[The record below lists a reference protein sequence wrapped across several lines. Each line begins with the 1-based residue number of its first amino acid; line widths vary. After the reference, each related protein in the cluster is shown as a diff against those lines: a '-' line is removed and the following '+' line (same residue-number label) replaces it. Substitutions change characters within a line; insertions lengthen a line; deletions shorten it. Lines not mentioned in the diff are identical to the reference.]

1 MTTIK
6 VSKNT
11 IIFTFFSLI
20 VLMPAYI
27 TDQLS
32 FVKMLSNV
40 TAACMVLFLVKEK
53 IQLSKFGAV
62 VSVYYLY
69 TVINSYFHG
78 QGEIHFLISTAKMLF
93 FVCVVDI
100 VLSKRYEKTI
110 TILYVIFLIII
121 VADVLSVFLFPNGLY
136 QTTTTWNEWSSSD
149 VKGWLLGNKNNH
161 IIWYLTTIYLSYV
174 KYRMTDLKKYEV
186 RWYIVMFITLVTVI
200 HIQSS
205 TSIVVAII
213 ADVSM
218 LYFHSRKKQTIHI
231 NIVIVGI
238 VYVIMQT
245 IILMGSIT
253 FLQPIITGVLGKD
266 LTFSGR
272 VTAWMNASVYIF
284 QKPISGWGQMTA
296 ESAKKML
303 GSAALVNAHNQWL
316 QILWEG
322 GIIQLV
328 LLMVVFV
335 VMIRKIQQCS
345 EKTISDISNILF
357 TVVLI
362 AMAFEVELGNLVSW
376 VLIALFYHTNWYFD
390 KHKEKQESL
399 A

>member
-1 MTTIK
+1 M
-6 VSKNT
+6 
-11 IIFTFFSLI
+11 
-20 VLMPAYI
+20 
-27 TDQLS
+27 
-32 FVKMLSNV
+32 
-40 TAACMVLFLVKEK
+40 
-53 IQLSKFGAV
+53 
-62 VSVYYLY
+62 
-69 TVINSYFHG
+69 
-78 QGEIHFLISTAKMLF
+78 
-93 FVCVVDI
+93 
-100 VLSKRYEKTI
+100 
-110 TILYVIFLIII
+110 
-121 VADVLSVFLFPNGLY
+121 ADVLSVFLFPNGLY

-213 ADVSM
+213 ADVGM

-272 VTAWMNASVYIF
+272 VTAWMNVSVYIF
-284 QKPISGWGQMTA
+284 QKPILGWGQMTA
-296 ESAKKML
+296 ENAKKML

-390 KHKEKQESL
+390 EHKEKQESL

>member
-1 MTTIK
+1 
-6 VSKNT
+6 
-11 IIFTFFSLI
+11 
-20 VLMPAYI
+20 MPAYI

-32 FVKMLSNV
+32 FIKMLSNV

-93 FVCVVDI
+93 FLCVVDI

-245 IILMGSIT
+245 TILMGSIT
-253 FLQPIITGVLGKD
+253 FLQPIITGMLGKD

>member
-32 FVKMLSNV
+32 FIKMLSNV
-40 TAACMVLFLVKEK
+40 IAACMVLFLVKEK

-93 FVCVVDI
+93 FLCVVDI

-110 TILYVIFLIII
+110 TILYVIFLIIT

-136 QTTTTWNEWSSSD
+136 QTTTIWNEWSSSD

-174 KYRMTDLKKYEV
+174 KYRMTDLKKYKV

-205 TSIVVAII
+205 TSIV
-213 ADVSM
+213 ADVGV

-253 FLQPIITGVLGKD
+253 FLQPITKAQHV
-266 LTFSGR
+266 R
-272 VTAWMNASVYIF
+272 VQPSRD
-284 QKPISGWGQMTA
+284 PG
-296 ESAKKML
+296 E
-303 GSAALVNAHNQWL
+303 
-316 QILWEG
+316 
-322 GIIQLV
+322 
-328 LLMVVFV
+328 
-335 VMIRKIQQCS
+335 
-345 EKTISDISNILF
+345 
-357 TVVLI
+357 
-362 AMAFEVELGNLVSW
+362 
-376 VLIALFYHTNWYFD
+376 
-390 KHKEKQESL
+390 
-399 A
+399 

>member
-1 MTTIK
+1 MTSIK
-6 VSKNT
+6 ISKNS
-11 IIFTFFSLI
+11 IVFAFFSLI
-20 VLMPAYI
+20 ILMPAYI
-27 TDQLS
+27 TDQMS
-32 FVKMLSNV
+32 FFKALSNFV
-40 TAACMVLFLVKEK
+40 AICMVLFIVKEK
-53 IQLSKFGAV
+53 IRLSKFGIS

-69 TVINSYFHG
+69 IVINGYFHG
-78 QGEIHFLISTAKMLF
+78 QGEIHFLISTAKMLLF
-93 FVCVVDI
+93 LCVIDI
-100 VLSKRYEKTI
+100 VLAKRYEKVI
-110 TILYVIFLIII
+110 SILYVIFLIITI
-121 VADVLSVFLFPNGLY
+121 VDIVSIFLFPDGLY

-161 IIWYLTTIYLSYV
+161 IIWYLTTMYLSYV
-174 KYRMTDLKKYEV
+174 KYIMTDLKKYKV

-213 ADVSM
+213 ANIGM
-218 LYFHSRKKQTIHI
+218 LYFQFRKKQTIHV
-231 NIVIVGI
+231 NMGIVGI
-238 VYVIMQT
+238 VYVVMQT

-284 QKPISGWGQMTA
+284 QKPILGWGQMTA

-328 LLMVVFV
+328 LLMVVFA
-335 VMIRKIQQCS
+335 VMVRKTQQCS

-390 KHKEKQESL
+390 EYKEKQESL

>member
-1 MTTIK
+1 
-6 VSKNT
+6 
-11 IIFTFFSLI
+11 
-20 VLMPAYI
+20 
-27 TDQLS
+27 
-32 FVKMLSNV
+32 MLSNV

-53 IQLSKFGAV
+53 IRLSKFGAV

-93 FVCVVDI
+93 FLCVVDI

-110 TILYVIFLIII
+110 TILYVIFLIIT

-174 KYRMTDLKKYEV
+174 KYRMTVLKKYEV
-186 RWYIVMFITLVTVI
+186 RWYVVMFITLVTVI

-213 ADVSM
+213 ADVGM

-231 NIVIVGI
+231 NIGIVGI

-253 FLQPIITGVLGKD
+253 FLQPFITGVLGKD

-284 QKPISGWGQMTA
+284 QKPILGWGQMTA

-328 LLMVVFV
+328 LLMVVFA
-335 VMIRKIQQCS
+335 VMVRKTQQCS

-390 KHKEKQESL
+390 EYKEKQESL

>member
-6 VSKNT
+6 VSKST

-32 FVKMLSNV
+32 FIKMLSNV

-93 FVCVVDI
+93 FLCVVDI

-245 IILMGSIT
+245 TILMGSIT
-253 FLQPIITGVLGKD
+253 FLQPIITGMLGKD

>member
-1 MTTIK
+1 ML
-6 VSKNT
+6 NT
-11 IIFTFFSLI
+11 
-20 VLMPAYI
+20 
-27 TDQLS
+27 
-32 FVKMLSNV
+32 
-40 TAACMVLFLVKEK
+40 
-53 IQLSKFGAV
+53 
-62 VSVYYLY
+62 
-69 TVINSYFHG
+69 
-78 QGEIHFLISTAKMLF
+78 
-93 FVCVVDI
+93 
-100 VLSKRYEKTI
+100 
-110 TILYVIFLIII
+110 
-121 VADVLSVFLFPNGLY
+121 
-136 QTTTTWNEWSSSD
+136 
-149 VKGWLLGNKNNH
+149 
-161 IIWYLTTIYLSYV
+161 
-174 KYRMTDLKKYEV
+174 RMTDLKKYEV

-245 IILMGSIT
+245 TILMGSIT